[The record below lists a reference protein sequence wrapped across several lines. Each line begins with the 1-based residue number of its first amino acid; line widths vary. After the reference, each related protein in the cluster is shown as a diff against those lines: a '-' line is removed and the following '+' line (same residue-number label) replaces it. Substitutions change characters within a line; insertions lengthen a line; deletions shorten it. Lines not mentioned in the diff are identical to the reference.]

1 MRRVRGFT
9 LIELM
14 ITVAIIGIIA
24 AIAIPNYNGYVL
36 RSNRTV
42 GKTVIM
48 RILAQQESYY
58 TDRKRYAPTLT
69 ALSPEYTTDPAFVTR
84 DGKVVAANSAN
95 TIYSVTLTAVNG
107 PPATEFTIQATPV
120 NAQLKDKK
128 CGTLTHTSK
137 GAQGAAGSDCWKS

>member
-1 MRRVRGFT
+1 MKRVRGFT

-48 RILAQQESYY
+48 RILGQQESFY
-58 TDRKRYAPTLT
+58 TDRKAYAT
-69 ALSPEYTTDPAFVTR
+69 ALNLLSPEYGAATVYVSR
-84 DGKVVAANSAN
+84 DGKVATANSASM
-95 TIYSVTLTAVNG
+95 IYEVTLTGAS
-107 PPATEFTIQATPV
+107 ATGFTIQATPK
-120 NAQLKDKK
+120 NAQAKDTK
-128 CGTLTHTSK
+128 CGTLTHTNT
-137 GAQGAAGSDCWKS
+137 GAQGAAGADCWKS